1 MIVAAPEHPD
11 QANAGI
17 GDGLDGITL
26 ARRKYQ
32 PPARFAGSPALTRC
46 RAHAQIIR
54 AGTESI
60 NVERLPFRPGEPTI
74 QHLQQATVK
83 QKRAALRLH
92 RHQSGLSCAFDL
104 RVLRDV
110 TEPGEVV
117 EQHGIFASGAIEQ
130 QRWRDP
136 EPPHRAPAC
145 REQQHHE
152 NDKAAEM
159 AIHRR
164 MIPSPSAPGHDAI
177 RRDDA
182 GAGKPVV
189 ESPTNTRRGRKVP
202 MYQEIVYD
210 VRDPVAVITMN
221 RPDALNAF
229 TNRMLAEIRHALAAA
244 EQDPAVVGIVL
255 TGAGRGFCA
264 GMDMNALNAM
274 SAGGGAREDLSAL
287 EANPGDASLGD
298 NFQVA
303 FTYLLSVRKPVIAAI
318 NGACAGLGFVFA
330 LLADMRF
337 VEKQARF
344 TTAFSQRGL
353 IAEHGASWLLPRL
366 IGSGKALDIL
376 WSGRKFDGVEADR
389 LGLAERLLETGE
401 ACQAAVDYIADIA
414 RVASPTSLKVMKAQ
428 VYRHLNMQLGES
440 VRESNDWMAES
451 LARDDFK
458 EGVRSFLEKRPPA
471 FKRLSSD

>member
-1 MIVAAPEHPD
+1 
-11 QANAGI
+11 
-17 GDGLDGITL
+17 
-26 ARRKYQ
+26 
-32 PPARFAGSPALTRC
+32 
-46 RAHAQIIR
+46 
-54 AGTESI
+54 
-60 NVERLPFRPGEPTI
+60 
-74 QHLQQATVK
+74 
-83 QKRAALRLH
+83 
-92 RHQSGLSCAFDL
+92 
-104 RVLRDV
+104 
-110 TEPGEVV
+110 
-117 EQHGIFASGAIEQ
+117 
-130 QRWRDP
+130 
-136 EPPHRAPAC
+136 
-145 REQQHHE
+145 
-152 NDKAAEM
+152 
-159 AIHRR
+159 
-164 MIPSPSAPGHDAI
+164 
-177 RRDDA
+177 
-182 GAGKPVV
+182 
-189 ESPTNTRRGRKVP
+189 